1 MIPKDA
7 FYINI
12 PIMIFITIYISPL
25 GKSGGVFEKS
35 DKQNYLTKLTKSGF
49 TFCYAYL
56 YRENSEP
63 FT

>member
-1 MIPKDA
+1 
-7 FYINI
+7 
-12 PIMIFITIYISPL
+12 MIFITIYISPL